1 MMRAAPNG
9 WYDEPRTGPP
19 HSDRGLLTERG
30 LAQIVARVEAIVAR
44 NGKLEGGTESRM
56 HGKVSGY

>member
-1 MMRAAPNG
+1 VQTA
-9 WYDEPRTGPP
+9 
-19 HSDRGLLTERG
+19 LTQMG
-30 LAQIVARVEAIVAR
+30 YTVQPIDSVARVEAIVVR